1 MYFARYIMKA
11 LRVLISLDGE
21 VTSVLKEKFYIFN
34 QKSFPRFLVH
44 AATPERESAHA
55 TRRLLRAD
63 SIGVERTAEREGR
76 RLRRLAAERR
86 VEEGREEEAREREQE
101 EEGRLGESEGPNGA

>member
-63 SIGVERTAEREGR
+63 SIGVERAAQRGDLPFR
-76 RLRRLAAERR
+76 PRAAERQ
-86 VEEGREEEAREREQE
+86 VEERRGDEAREREQE
-101 EEGRLGESEGPNGA
+101 GEGRLWEIEGRNGA